1 MTLATLLTTA
11 FAAANSTKTDQGRL
25 DRGFLMKGIISMD
38 FLYKNMLFMIT
49 NKKVIFL
56 FCLLPPKRSGVRKES
71 VVETAA
77 VFPNGL

>member
-1 MTLATLLTTA
+1 MATLLTTA
-11 FAAANSTKTDQGRL
+11 FAAANSAKTDQGRL

-49 NKKVIFL
+49 NKKVIF
-56 FCLLPPKRSGVRKES
+56 FCLLPLKRSGVRKES